1 MNIGVCVCLFEW
13 VFSFFLSIYP
23 GVGLL
28 DYTVVLVSV
37 FWGKF
42 PTVFIVAAPIY
53 ISTNSVQRFL
63 FSTLLPMFVIC
74 RLFDSSLSDRS
85 GIILQVMLYLIKL
98 SFSCSAFITSLEHE
112 KHIKH
117 VCYCSVNVT
126 LLIYLKVNLVSHWH
140 RLSPACP
147 WSSVMLTGGSV
158 CSCWPICILWENS
171 YSGLLTISWILC
183 WWCVFFFFS
192 SCWVLWVVY
201 KFLILTPCCSYH

>member
-1 MNIGVCVCLFEW
+1 MCLFEW

-23 GVGLL
+23 GVELL

-42 PTVFIVAAPIY
+42 RTVFIVAAPIY

-63 FSTLLPMFVIC
+63 FSTSLPMFVIC

-98 SFSCSAFITSLEHE
+98 SFSCSVFIASLEHE

-117 VCYCSVNVT
+117 VCYCSFNVT

-140 RLSPACP
+140 AAH
-147 WSSVMLTGGSV
+147 GGSPLHV
-158 CSCWPICILWENS
+158 HGHQWRWLVALCAPADPSVFSEKIAIQVFWPFL
-171 YSGLLTISWILC
+171 GFFVDR
-183 WWCVFFFFS
+183 VFFFF
-192 SCWVLWVVY
+192 
-201 KFLILTPCCSYH
+201 